1 MEMHQLRYFVAIAE
15 TGSVSRAAIRCEIA
29 QPSVSQQLQKLERS
43 LGMQF
48 FDRRGRRMLLTD
60 AGRAL
65 LPRAK
70 RILAEASAIKTKLDE
85 DLDAGVG
92 RLAIGAI
99 PTIAPYIL
107 PEAIRRVQKSC
118 LDCELII
125 REDLTQNLVEQLL
138 DSEIDVALLATHP
151 NHTMLESIAFGQE
164 ELVAAVPS
172 AWPVSSDGM
181 IGLAELRDAPAISL
195 HEMHCLGQQVN
206 VFCEMRRVH
215 PRIVCRT
222 TQLSTILELVGLGL
236 GVSLVPAM
244 AARANR
250 ASGCRFLRIRSQRPS
265 RQLVAVTRVDQRKSK
280 PIACLLDA
288 IHQAVADVSFSETST
303 KHPRKRRRL

>member
-1 MEMHQLRYFVAIAE
+1 MELHQLRYFVAIAE
-15 TGSVSRAAIRCEIA
+15 TGSVSRAAVRSGIA

-43 LGMQF
+43 LKLQL
-48 FDRRGRRMLLTD
+48 FDRRGRRMILTD

-70 RILAEASAIKTKLDE
+70 RILSEVNEVESKLQG

-107 PEAIRRVQKSC
+107 PETIRQVQKIC
-118 LDCELII
+118 PDCELVI
-125 REDLTQNLVEQLL
+125 REDLTQNLIEQLL

-151 NHTMLESIAFGQE
+151 NHAMIETTPFGHE
-164 ELVAAVPS
+164 ELVAAVPKS
-172 AWPVSSDGM
+172 WPVAVDGM
-181 IGLAELRDAPAISL
+181 IGLAELREAPAISL

-206 VFCEMRRVH
+206 VFCELRRLH
-215 PRIVCRT
+215 PRIVCKT

-236 GVSLVPAM
+236 GVSLVPSM
-244 AARANR
+244 AARADVSRNR
-250 ASGCRFLRIRSQRPS
+250 KYLRIRSQRPI
-265 RQLVAVTRVDQRKSK
+265 RQLVVATRVDQRESK
-280 PIACLLDA
+280 PISTL
-288 IHQAVADVSFSETST
+288 QEVVRQSFKQFALAPAT
-303 KHPRKRRRL
+303 

>member
-43 LGMQF
+43 LGMQV

-70 RILAEASAIKTKLDE
+70 RILSEALAIKTKLVD
-85 DLDAGVG
+85 DLDAGKG

-99 PTIAPYIL
+99 PTIAPYIV
-107 PEAIRRVQKSC
+107 PEAVRRVQKAC
-118 LDCELII
+118 PDCELII

-151 NHTMLESIAFGQE
+151 NHAQLESVPFGEE
-164 ELVAAVPS
+164 ELVAAVPGS
-172 AWPVSSDGM
+172 WPASRDGM

-206 VFCEMRRVH
+206 VFCEMRRIH
-215 PRIVCRT
+215 PRIACRT

-244 AARANR
+244 AAQGQ
-250 ASGCRFLRIRSQRPS
+250 ASRNCRFLRIRSQRPA
-265 RQLVAVTRVDQRKSK
+265 RQLLTVTRVDQRSSK

-288 IHQAVADVSFSETST
+288 VRHAVDAIASVGTSG
-303 KHPRKRRRL
+303 KHRRT